1 MGISGGAGGG
11 DVGTFADAR
20 AGEAGVYGGR
30 AGLVSDVLAGRFH
43 LWRVSEA
50 VRVVGREHAK
60 LFESGGEA
68 GGEDPGG
75 GCPGRAPPGNA
86 RGLGKKSISGW
97 GVLSPC
103 HEIFSLCLGLA

>member
-43 LWRVSEA
+43 LWRVREA

-60 LFESGGEA
+60 LFASGGEA
-68 GGEDPGG
+68 GGEPHGG
-75 GCPGRAPPGNA
+75 GPPGRAPPA
-86 RGLGKKSISGW
+86 RARRR
-97 GVLSPC
+97 GV
-103 HEIFSLCLGLA
+103 EAVRGRWV

>member
-30 AGLVSDVLAGRFH
+30 AGLVSDVLTGRFH

-50 VRVVGREHAK
+50 LRVVGREHAK
-60 LFESGGEA
+60 LFEGGGEA
-68 GGEDPGG
+68 GGKHQGG
-75 GCPGRAPPGNA
+75 GRRGRTPPDSAGGCEVNA
-86 RGLGKKSISGW
+86 IRGSG
-97 GVLSPC
+97 
-103 HEIFSLCLGLA
+103 FYSL